1 MKLKKMFEIE
11 ESVREGQGVVKRI
24 VLENFDM
31 TAKEMAR
38 QWAEQDKYIALLESQ
53 LRQSEEN
60 LSKLLMKSS
69 QQIQNLIIK
78 RINKEQKVYE
88 MKA

>member
-1 MKLKKMFEIE
+1 MFEIE
-11 ESVREGQGVVKRI
+11 GSVREGQEVVKRI

>member
-1 MKLKKMFEIE
+1 MFEIE

-78 RINKEQKVYE
+78 RMNKEQKVYE